1 MKAFL
6 IDIIKEAGKIS
17 LDFRSRLSSLAVS
30 KKTDKDLVSEA
41 DLAVEAFLI
50 EQIHARFPDH
60 AVFGEEGGARG
71 SHAYR
76 WIIDPIDGT
85 TSFVHGQPFYSISIA
100 LEKNGE
106 LVLGAV
112 NAPVLEELFVAQR
125 GQGAVCNNS
134 PMRVSQR
141 DKLVDSVLGTGFA
154 CLRTN
159 LGHNNLPYFNAIA
172 PQVRGIRRYGSVAID
187 LSYVAGG
194 RMDGFWEL
202 ALHTYDIAAGQL
214 ILEEAGGRL
223 TDFSGERQGMPDELV
238 ATNGKIHEQILAI
251 LGPIKQE
258 QVDVAE

>member
-1 MKAFL
+1 M
-6 IDIIKEAGKIS
+6 S
-17 LDFRSRLSSLAVS
+17 LDFRNSLSSLEVS

-41 DLAVEAFLI
+41 DLAIEAFLV

-60 AVFGEEGGARG
+60 AIFGEEGGARG
-71 SHAYR
+71 SHEYR

-100 LEKNGE
+100 LEKNGQTI
-106 LVLGAV
+106 LGAV

-125 GQGAVCNNS
+125 GQGAACNKR

-159 LGHNNLPYFNAIA
+159 LEHNNLPYFNAIA
-172 PQVRGIRRYGSVAID
+172 PHVRGIRRYGSVAID
-187 LSYVAGG
+187 LSYVACG

-214 ILEEAGGRL
+214 ILEESGGRIS
-223 TDFSGERQGMPDELV
+223 DYSGSSQDIPHELV
-238 ATNGKIHEQILAI
+238 ATNGAIHEQLLAI
-251 LGPIKQE
+251 LGPIKQKHA
-258 QVDVAE
+258 DAAE